1 GDMLLNP
8 RGWGGPGT
16 GWGDSGIGVE
26 RGSLF
31 DGLHVDRSAFRL
43 ADGSGLSHWN
53 LISPKALVQLL
64 FAMRAHPRSELFREA
79 MAVGGSSGTLRY
91 RYRSNALQ
99 GRVVAK
105 TGSIA
110 NVTTLSG
117 YLETPAGPWTFSIQL
132 NNHTLPTRDVQKR
145 IDQIVAELER

>member
-1 GDMLLNP
+1 
-8 RGWGGPGT
+8 
-16 GWGDSGIGVE
+16 V
-26 RGSLF
+26 
-31 DGLHVDRSAFRL
+31 
-43 ADGSGLSHWN
+43 
-53 LISPKALVQLL
+53 
-64 FAMRAHPRSELFREA
+64 
-79 MAVGGSSGTLRY
+79 
-91 RYRSNALQ
+91 

-132 NNHTLPTRDVQKR
+132 NNHTLFTRDVQKR